1 MPIRPLLVI
10 TSGAI
15 AALALTGCVPNAP
28 VGGATAIAV
37 AITDDTCDVSTATA
51 TAGNVTCEL
60 TNTGSDVNEFEILAE
75 DQLRIVGEKENVV
88 PGATTT
94 YTAHLQPGTY
104 YTACKFQMVGAPIG
118 LAEFTVTGEAT
129 VADADEQQ
137 LIDGAVADYVA
148 YVKSQAGELIP
159 AVAAFSA
166 AYAAGDDETAR
177 SLFASTRVFY
187 ERIEPTAEA
196 FGDLDPKIDYR
207 EVDAVAEGL
216 DWTGFHRMEKDL
228 WPPAEGDLNSDG
240 TSALLDWAPSTP
252 DERAAFAAAYAA
264 GDDET
269 ARSLFASTRVSYE
282 RIEPTAEAFG
292 DLDPKIDY
300 REVDA
305 VAEGLDWTGFHR
317 IEKDLWPPAEGDVN
331 SDDTSAFL
339 DWAPSTAEQRQAFA
353 DGLVTDV
360 QQLAD
365 LVNAS
370 DFTVSLADIS
380 NGAIGLLDEVAVGK
394 ISGEEDW
401 WSHTD
406 LWDFAANVEGAKV
419 AFGNVKEIARS
430 KGDAGTALVNDIETE
445 FANLEALLAQ
455 YGSYETGF
463 TSYDEVTEAQ
473 RKELSDAV
481 NALGT
486 PLSNLTHTVLGVD
499 G

>member
-1 MPIRPLLVI
+1 MKSRILASAASI
-10 TSGAI
+10 G
-15 AALALTGCVPNAP
+15 ALALVLAGCVANNA
-28 VGGATAIAV
+28 ATSTALTV
-37 AITDDTCDVSTATA
+37 DITDDACAVSAATA
-51 TAGNVTCEL
+51 PTGAVTFAI
-60 TNTGSDVNEFEILAE
+60 TNNGTDVNEFEILA
-75 DQLRIVGEKENVV
+75 DDKLRIVGEKENVP
-88 PGATTT
+88 PGQTVNYVAQL
-94 YTAHLQPGTY
+94 APGTY
-104 YTACKFQMVGAPIG
+104 FTACKFQLIGAPIG
-118 LAEFTVTGEAT
+118 LAEFTVTGEAS
-129 VADADEQQ
+129 ALSASEQELSDA
-137 LIDGAVADYVA
+137 AVTNYVA
-148 YVKSQAGELIP
+148 YITSQVQELVP
-159 AVAAFSA
+159 QVTAFA
-166 AYAAGDDETAR
+166 EAYAAGDDETAR
-177 SLFASTRVFY
+177 SLFASARVSY

-228 WPPAEGDLNSDG
+228 WAPVEGDL
-240 TSALLDWAPSTP
+240 
-252 DERAAFAAAYAA
+252 
-264 GDDET
+264 
-269 ARSLFASTRVSYE
+269 
-282 RIEPTAEAFG
+282 
-292 DLDPKIDY
+292 
-300 REVDA
+300 
-305 VAEGLDWTGFHR
+305 
-317 IEKDLWPPAEGDVN
+317 N

-339 DWAPSTAEQRQAFA
+339 DWAPSTPEERRAYA
-353 DGLVTDV
+353 DGLIADV

-370 DFTVSLADIS
+370 DFTVSLVDIS

-406 LWDFAANVEGAKV
+406 LSDFAANVEGAKV
-419 AFGNVKEIARS
+419 AFGNVKAIAES
-430 KGDAGTALVNDIETE
+430 KGEEGTKLVAAIEKE
-445 FANLEALLAQ
+445 FAALEALLAQ